1 MRRIGRQSDCAD
13 EVTLA
18 RKGAKSPTRGR
29 KRRSTGTK
37 ARARVSNGPN
47 SLIELKKQLEA
58 RTRELAEARGHL
70 SEALEQQT
78 ATSEVLRIISS
89 SPGKLESV
97 FEAMLENATR
107 ICEAKFGMLY
117 LWEGEG
123 RFRVAALHG
132 APPRL
137 AKERRRGTV
146 IRPAPASILARVA
159 LTKHAVHIA
168 DVHAEKNHTD
178 VPPGFTPSG
187 VATYG
192 GARTV
197 LGVPMLKENEL
208 IGGIGIFRQEV
219 RPFTEKQIELVTNF
233 AAGLGFGVRARANR

>member
-1 MRRIGRQSDCAD
+1 GAVQGGR
-13 EVTLA
+13 L
-18 RKGAKSPTRGR
+18 G
-29 KRRSTGTK
+29 
-37 ARARVSNGPN
+37 
-47 SLIELKKQLEA
+47 
-58 RTRELAEARGHL
+58 
-70 SEALEQQT
+70 
-78 ATSEVLRIISS
+78 
-89 SPGKLESV
+89 
-97 FEAMLENATR
+97 
-107 ICEAKFGMLY
+107 
-117 LWEGEG
+117 
-123 RFRVAALHG
+123 
-132 APPRL
+132 L

-208 IGGIGIFRQEV
+208 IGGGRFFRQEDW
-219 RPFTEKQIELVTNF
+219 PFPQQPIRFFSL
-233 AAGLGFGVRARANR
+233 